1 MIYDTSYFIHPR
13 YHVIIKASPRLHRLK
28 VHKYLITSLSL
39 LLIAL
44 SIDQDIMMSTDT
56 DLLVLLVLI
65 RYSPSSPIVSE
76 PNLSF
81 VIISRQ
87 VYHLTLLG
95 IIIFSLTSLF
105 FSNS

>member
-28 VHKYLITSLSL
+28 VHKYLITSFSL

-56 DLLVLLVLI
+56 NLMVMLLVLI
-65 RYSPSSPIVSE
+65 RFSPSSPIVSE
-76 PNLSF
+76 PN
-81 VIISRQ
+81 
-87 VYHLTLLG
+87 
-95 IIIFSLTSLF
+95 
-105 FSNS
+105 

>member
-28 VHKYLITSLSL
+28 VHKYLITSASL

-44 SIDQDIMMSTDT
+44 SIDQDNIMMSTDT

-76 PNLSF
+76 PN
-81 VIISRQ
+81 
-87 VYHLTLLG
+87 
-95 IIIFSLTSLF
+95 
-105 FSNS
+105 

>member
-13 YHVIIKASPRLHRLK
+13 YHVIIKASPRLRRLK

-76 PNLSF
+76 PN
-81 VIISRQ
+81 
-87 VYHLTLLG
+87 
-95 IIIFSLTSLF
+95 
-105 FSNS
+105 

>member
-28 VHKYLITSLSL
+28 VHKYLITSLSF

-56 DLLVLLVLI
+56 Q
-65 RYSPSSPIVSE
+65 SPLRATDVADKSPPSAISFE
-76 PNLSF
+76 PSCFILYAHCPTGLN
-81 VIISRQ
+81 I
-87 VYHLTLLG
+87 
-95 IIIFSLTSLF
+95 
-105 FSNS
+105 